1 MSDAL
6 FDYLHLDGPEYDYL
20 GHFRDMEWIC
30 EGHNDLGIEQQIDNG
45 QIPNL
50 AIGER
55 NLPAD
60 AEPGNIANSGVTG
73 ASGATAAQTATQGMG
88 GQAPSGGSGLGSQL
102 GSAAVQTGADYLGGT
117 QADDLGGTF
126 MQNLSEQG
134 GLGGG
139 IANAAGFGE
148 ATGGAGS
155 ALASLFALALSFL
168 CIIPLAAGAQSTDTN
183 LLAIRKQPPPLT
195 LTTTGVTAYCPSA
208 SGTVVLSWIPTPG
221 TGDGKA
227 ITYTYTGS
235 SDFVLSGSSLVI
247 GPNGIAPA
255 NCGTVE
261 NVTITATQP

>member
-1 MSDAL
+1 VSDAL

-88 GQAPSGGSGLGSQL
+88 GQAPSGGSGLGS
-102 GSAAVQTGADYLGGT
+102 S
-117 QADDLGGTF
+117 
-126 MQNLSEQG
+126 
-134 GLGGG
+134 
-139 IANAAGFGE
+139 IANAGMKTIGDALGGE
-148 ATGGAGS
+148 GAMASDFSSGEDVAATTNVGADFMGNLGATGGAGS